1 MSIDS
6 KQLHNLSRIYREKVA
21 PVSEGAGKGIF
32 KKGEIKGTTKGKKP
46 GDVKLPNIGGKKIQ
60 AEGVYDTVKTVMD
73 KGSDFVKNNP
83 VGKVLGKVVAP
94 VKGNTGKNLPTAAS
108 QKAKGLRTED
118 TVDEAIGTAIATGAA
133 LGIAAGGAALIPKV
147 KKFGQNL
154 KNKAQQRTQMK
165 TEEKMA
171 KKDYDGD
178 GKVESSKDE
187 YFGSKDKAIKKAM
200 GKKIKEGMS
209 NWRHDLKEIPN
220 YEQIPL
226 TTKQRNEKISE
237 KTVKNTVKI
246 NPDMKE
252 GYGGKKK
259 KKKHDCASKVKHEQ
273 FGIGD
278 CISEAHDLDENGSV
292 AHYDVEFEEYIV
304 KNVPVEELEILEGH
318 MHEHVIREKHSVDTK
333 GKKNCGCGQNPC
345 VTYGKQEDV
354 KTESYEKTKTK
365 EVMGALKKRDLKDK
379 MKKKIAADI
388 VKKKGD
394 TSKSDDRY
402 AYESK
407 LWDEFAEGYQ
417 RNPEADPRSARQKR
431 MDDPDRGI
439 NSPAFRAFMAAQ
451 QGGSKKK
458 VAAKK
463 KTGK

>member
-21 PVSEGAGKGIF
+21 PVSEGAGKDIF
-32 KKGEIKGTTKGKKP
+32 KKGEIKGTTKGKKH
-46 GDVKLPNIGGKKIQ
+46 GDVKMPGIGGKKIQ

-73 KGSDFVKNNP
+73 KGSNFVKKNP
-83 VGKVLGKVVAP
+83 VGKALGAVVAP

-200 GKKIKEGMS
+200 GKKIKEGFS
-209 NWRHDLKEIPN
+209 DWRHDLKEIPN

-237 KTVKNTVKI
+237 KTVKNSVKI
-246 NPDMKE
+246 NPTMEE
-252 GYGGKKK
+252 GYGDKK
-259 KKKHDCASKVKHEQ
+259 KKKHDCASKVKHEEY
-273 FGIGD
+273 GVGD
-278 CISEAHDLDENGSV
+278 CISEAHDLDENGNV

-304 KNVPVEELEILEGH
+304 KGVPVEELEILVSE
-318 MHEHVIREKHSVDTK
+318 MHSHSVK
-333 GKKNCGCGQNPC
+333 
-345 VTYGKQEDV
+345 
-354 KTESYEKTKTK
+354 
-365 EVMGALKKRDLKDK
+365 
-379 MKKKIAADI
+379 
-388 VKKKGD
+388 
-394 TSKSDDRY
+394 
-402 AYESK
+402 
-407 LWDEFAEGYQ
+407 EGYQ

-431 MDDPDRGI
+431 MDDPERGI
-439 NSPAFRAFMAAQ
+439 NSQAFRDFMAAQ

-458 VAAKK
+458 AAAKK